1 MIRGGL
7 DPDLVPQII
16 AQVIPDGPQRK
27 EALMRWDYA
36 VRIPRGF
43 PLVDVI
49 GAQMGLT
56 PEQID
61 AVWLDILEL

>member
-1 MIRGGL
+1 M
-7 DPDLVPQII
+7 DPDVVPAII
-16 AQVIPDGPQRK
+16 ASVVPESNPGGINRK

-36 VRIPRGF
+36 VRVPRAF

-56 PEQID
+56 PLEID
-61 AVWLDILEL
+61 SAWHDIIEL